1 MKIANSFSLVLAL
14 SGLLLG
20 TASGA
25 HAAWVTESEKGD
37 TYRQGRAGV
46 MATDGVTLLEVGCY
60 LEQGDL
66 LGELYLTLYTGED
79 YDDTAS
85 YEDWVTLTV
94 KTGAVTVDLAYAMP
108 GRDSDEFILDVSEL
122 DEEMV
127 WDALVAMEEATGSI
141 EVHLGTAQVSFP
153 HDNAAQAVGTILDMC

>member
-1 MKIANSFSLVLAL
+1 MRIARKLSTVLAL

-20 TASGA
+20 LASEA
-25 HAAWVTESEKGD
+25 WAAWVTESEKGE

-60 LEQGDL
+60 LEQGDIV
-66 LGELYLTLYTGED
+66 GELYLTLYTGED

-94 KTGAVTVDLAYAMP
+94 KTGTVAVELAYAMP
-108 GRDSDEFILDVSEL
+108 GRDIDEFILDVSEL

-127 WDALVAMEEATGSI
+127 WDALVAIEEATGII
-141 EVHLGTAQVSFP
+141 EVSLGTAQVSFP